1 MAKKSTIIL
10 TDQEIKHKIKRI
22 AYEIYENN
30 VEEKEIILAGIA
42 ENGYLLAK
50 KLKIELSKISQ
61 LTPVLCKVEID
72 KKKPRNTIKT
82 SLNKINYTDKS
93 IVLIDDV
100 DWPKNIGCA
109 NDY

>member
-1 MAKKSTIIL
+1 MAKKNNIIL

-30 VEEKEIILAGIA
+30 VDEKEIVLAGIA

-61 LTPVLCKVEID
+61 LKPILCKVEIN
-72 KKKPRNTIKT
+72 KKQPRTLITT
-82 SLNKINYTDKS
+82 SLNKNNYTDKS
-93 IVLIDDV
+93 VVLIDDV
-100 DWPKNIGCA
+100 LNLNL
-109 NDY
+109 NDL